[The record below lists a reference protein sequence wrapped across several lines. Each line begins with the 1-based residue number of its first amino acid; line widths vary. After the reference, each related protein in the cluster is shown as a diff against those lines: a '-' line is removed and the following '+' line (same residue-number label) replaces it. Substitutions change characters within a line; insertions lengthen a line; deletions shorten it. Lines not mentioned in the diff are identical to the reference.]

1 MLNHPLIRLAR
12 RTPIPPGAPVPPDA
26 NYDPVRGAW
35 ADPKT
40 GQLLVRSPEP
50 RPQPTTKK
58 ADVERGEDQKG
69 Y

>member
-1 MLNHPLIRLAR
+1 MLHHPLIRLAR
-12 RTPIPPGAPVPPDA
+12 RTAIPSGVPVPPDA

-35 ADPKT
+35 ADSKT
-40 GQLLVRSPEP
+40 GKLLVRSPEP
-50 RPQPTTKK
+50 RPGPTTKK